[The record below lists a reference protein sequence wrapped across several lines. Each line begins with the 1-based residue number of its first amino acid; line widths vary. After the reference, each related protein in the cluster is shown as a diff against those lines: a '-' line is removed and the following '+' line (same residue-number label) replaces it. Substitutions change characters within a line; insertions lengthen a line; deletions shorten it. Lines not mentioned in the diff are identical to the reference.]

1 MSGPA
6 FHKRMLKKGR
16 RDVSMANWYLQRGVG
31 VGYVCGGG
39 PSFFFSFFLVYVFVC
54 LFFFFFL
61 LCFLWGCF
69 LQCIN
74 NINLIINV

>member
-39 PSFFFSFFLVYVFVC
+39 PSFFFSFFLFFVVYVFVC
-54 LFFFFFL
+54 LFVFL
-61 LCFLWGCF
+61 FLFTMLLVGM
-69 LQCIN
+69 LSP
-74 NINLIINV
+74 VH